1 MPEPHFRMRP
11 SFIPSRLRS
20 SLAHILLGGSLGLFA
35 QTAPPQNPAAPPPYL
50 PLRYDEDYTYLK
62 DPARHTDVWDPVKYV
77 SLSREGWYLSL
88 GGEAR
93 ERYEG
98 FKNTGFGGGTQDP
111 NGFLL
116 NRYLFHADVHLGP
129 HVRVFTQ
136 LQSGFANGRR
146 GGPRAT
152 DEDKLEFHQAF
163 IDFQASSDSKHGITL
178 RLGRQE
184 FEFGSGRLIGASELL
199 NVRRSFDG
207 ARITARAGQ
216 WTLHSLAAKP
226 AETNPGYFDDSPDPR
241 QTLFGAGAVRSH
253 PLIPG
258 GSLSLYYIG
267 YMRRL
272 GRFNAG
278 AAEETRH
285 TIGSRSFGTHAA
297 SKLNVVD
304 YNLEFVHQWGNFGSS
319 NIRAWAAA
327 SDVGHVWAQA
337 PLAPRLGLRMD
348 AASGDRNQADRKL
361 ESYNPLFPSTAYS
374 GKIGLLGPT
383 NIVDVNPVGRLRLH
397 PKVYLSLEWAWFFRQ
412 SLNDGIYGIA
422 VNLFKAGQS
431 SRARYVA
438 NQPTALCEFRLN
450 RHVTLT
456 GILTQFR
463 AGTFIKETPPS
474 KNVGY
479 ATGYLTYRF

>member
-1 MPEPHFRMRP
+1 M
-11 SFIPSRLRS
+11 
-20 SLAHILLGGSLGLFA
+20 LGGLFA
-35 QTAPPQNPAAPPPYL
+35 QNAPPAGPPAPPPYL

-62 DPARHTDVWDPVKYV
+62 DPARRTDLFDPIKYV
-77 SLSREGWYLSL
+77 SFNREGWYLSL

-98 FKNTGFGGGTQDP
+98 FQNSGFGAGPQDP

-116 NRYLFHADVHLGP
+116 NRYLFHADVHLGR
-129 HVRVFTQ
+129 HVRVFSQ
-136 LQSGFANGRR
+136 LQSGFQNGRR

-163 IDFQASSDSKHGITL
+163 IDFQASSDSKHAITF

-207 ARITARAGQ
+207 FRMTARAGQ
-216 WTLHSLAAKP
+216 WTVHSLAAKP
-226 AETNPGYFDDSPDPR
+226 AETNIGFFDDSPDHR
-241 QTLFGAGAVRSH
+241 QTVFGAGAVRPH
-253 PLIPG
+253 PLIQG
-258 GSLSLYYIG
+258 GSLSFYYIL
-267 YMRRL
+267 YLRKL

-278 AAEETRH
+278 SAEETRH
-285 TIGSRSFGTHAA
+285 MIGSRTFGTHTANTV
-297 SKLNVVD
+297 NVVD
-304 YNLEFVHQWGNFGSS
+304 YNLEFVYQWGTFGSG
-319 NIRAWAAA
+319 NIRAWAVA
-327 SDVGHVWAQA
+327 SDVGHLWTKA
-337 PLAPRLGLRMD
+337 PLAPRLGLRAD
-348 AASGDRNQADRKL
+348 AASGDRNPLDRRL
-361 ESYNPLFPSTAYS
+361 ESFNPLFPSTAYS

-383 NIVDVNPVGRLRLH
+383 NIIDVNPVGRLRLH

-422 VNLFKAGQS
+422 VNLFKVGQN

-438 NQPTALCEFRLN
+438 NQPTALCEFRVN
-450 RHVTLT
+450 RHLTLI

-463 AGTFIKETPPS
+463 AGAFIKETPPS
-474 KNVGY
+474 KSVGY
-479 ATGYLTYRF
+479 ATGYIIYRF